1 MLKHTYEGQ
10 DCNLARSLEVIGERW
25 TLLIIRSALLGI
37 TRFDGFLSHLDI
49 ARNVL
54 STRLS
59 RLVEHEIME
68 RVPYQDKPVR
78 YEYRL
83 TPVGR
88 DLTRA
93 VIALM
98 QWGDR
103 NLPQELGPP
112 RRADHIGC
120 DGSVHVELRCTDC
133 GRTVHDEE
141 VDVRRIR

>member
-133 GRTVHDEE
+133 GRAVHDEE